1 MVLMLPPINKTILGC
16 LPRGRT
22 VPPLLTDWLEPQVF
36 KIDNAPAVQTLPVG
50 KRIPD
55 PVKILPQGSKLVQFT
70 HETGVALELNPT
82 QCANSISQLP
92 KFALIG
98 IAREPLD
105 FVLCACTLAHPVLRE
120 MQLGGLL
127 LKPMKVVTNW
137 DSGMCNAASHKAW
150 CA

>member
-1 MVLMLPPINKTILGC
+1 M
-16 LPRGRT
+16 
-22 VPPLLTDWLEPQVF
+22 
-36 KIDNAPAVQTLPVG
+36 
-50 KRIPD
+50 
-55 PVKILPQGSKLVQFT
+55 QFT
-70 HETGVALELNPT
+70 HETGVVLELNPT

-105 FVLCACTLAHPVLRE
+105 FVLCACALAHPVLRE
-120 MQLGGLL
+120 GGLL
-127 LKPMKVVTNW
+127 LKPIKVVTNW

>member
-1 MVLMLPPINKTILGC
+1 MYINIICAFFYEVDTALSLRNNVANLVVCTGVWG
-16 LPRGRT
+16 LSHAFYVVRA
-22 VPPLLTDWLEPQVF
+22 QH
-36 KIDNAPAVQTLPVG
+36 AVG

-55 PVKILPQGSKLVQFT
+55 SVKIFPQGSKLVQFT

-105 FVLCACTLAHPVLRE
+105 FVLCACTLAHPVLCE

-137 DSGMCNAASHKAW
+137 DSGVCNAASHKAW